1 MRIVFMG
8 TPDFAVPSLKALI
21 REGYDVAGVFTQP
34 DRPKGRGNKLTPS
47 PVKVAAAEAGIPVFQ
62 PERIRKTGTEDLRN
76 LKPDL
81 CVTAA
86 FGQILS
92 QEVLDIPPEGNIN
105 VHASLL
111 PKHRGAAP
119 IAHAIMTGD
128 KKAGVTTMMMDAGI
142 DTGDMLLQE
151 ETAVGES
158 ETCGELTERLSL
170 IGAELL
176 IQTIRAMEAGTLKR
190 IRQNEAEMTYD
201 PMLTKELG
209 RPDWT
214 RSAGEIRGLIN
225 GLNPW
230 PCVSVP
236 LDGGRLKLLR
246 AVGAEGS
253 GEPGTVLRADP
264 KGGLVIAC
272 GNGAVRILEL
282 QAPGGKQM
290 KAEDYL
296 RGHGIPEGCILRE
309 ENPERR
315 TNE

>member
-1 MRIVFMG
+1 
-8 TPDFAVPSLKALI
+8 
-21 REGYDVAGVFTQP
+21 
-34 DRPKGRGNKLTPS
+34 
-47 PVKVAAAEAGIPVFQ
+47 VFQ

-119 IAHAIMTGD
+119 IAHAIMNGD

-176 IQTIRAMEAGTLKR
+176 IRTIRAMEAGTLKR

-296 RGHGIPEGCILRE
+296 RGHGIPEGCVLRE

>member
-1 MRIVFMG
+1 MG

-21 REGYDVAGVFTQP
+21 REGYEMAGVFTQP
-34 DRPKGRGNKLTPS
+34 DRPKGRGNRLTPS

-119 IAHAIMTGD
+119 IAHAIMNGD

-176 IQTIRAMEAGTLKR
+176 IRTIRAMEAGTLKR

-253 GEPGTVLRADP
+253 GEPGTVLRADS

-296 RGHGIPEGCILRE
+296 RGHGIPEGCVLRE